1 MKKKPEI
8 YSAEEL
14 AFFQEL
20 ENEIDNG
27 EYQPLLPKVL
37 EGEKLFY
44 KQVAVDT
51 IVQKTRKK
59 SLNIRLIESDIEKI
73 KVIAFENGLPY
84 HTLISSIIHKVTTA
98 VGITTCLPS
107 ELTSSLRIG
116 EFPCRLLPTKNHHFA
131 SSVSLIFS
139 GSDSKKTD
147 TFYSNSYISCW
158 LYY

>member
-84 HTLISSIIHKVTTA
+84 QTLISSIIHKVTTKQIKA
-98 VGITTCLPS
+98 I
-107 ELTSSLRIG
+107 
-116 EFPCRLLPTKNHHFA
+116 
-131 SSVSLIFS
+131 
-139 GSDSKKTD
+139 
-147 TFYSNSYISCW
+147 
-158 LYY
+158 